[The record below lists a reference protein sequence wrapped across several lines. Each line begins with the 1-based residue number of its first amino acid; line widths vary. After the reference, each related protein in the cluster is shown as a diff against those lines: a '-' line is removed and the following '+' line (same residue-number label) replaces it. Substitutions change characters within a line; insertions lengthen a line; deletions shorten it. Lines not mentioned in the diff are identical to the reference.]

1 MTSMLPKTE
10 VITLCSYYSTSL
22 QHLTS
27 WTTLFSFTFS
37 ILLVFGTKLYPLSR
51 MILVHPGSPLTTSI
65 VLSGSLLSTCPPLSI
80 SLWGYPRAL
89 SWDLFSFLCTHF
101 LLVT

>member
-1 MTSMLPKTE
+1 MLPKTE

-22 QHLTS
+22 QHLTP

-37 ILLVFGTKLYPLSR
+37 ILLVFGTKLYPGS
-51 MILVHPGSPLTTSI
+51 HPTSPI
-65 VLSGSLLSTCPPLSI
+65 VLSVSLLLTPPPLLI

-89 SWDLFSFLCTHF
+89 SWDLFSFLCTHS
-101 LLVT
+101 L

>member
-22 QHLTS
+22 QHLTP

-37 ILLVFGTKLYPLSR
+37 ILLAFVSKLYLGSHPTSPIVPSVSLSQT
-51 MILVHPGSPLTTSI
+51 PP
-65 VLSGSLLSTCPPLSI
+65 PPLLI

-89 SWDLFSFLCTHF
+89 SWDPFSFLCTHS
-101 LLVT
+101 L

>member
-22 QHLTS
+22 QHLTP

-37 ILLVFGTKLYPLSR
+37 ILLVFGIKLY
-51 MILVHPGSPLTTSI
+51 PGSPLTSLI
-65 VLSGSLLSTCPPLSI
+65 VLSVSILLTPPPPSI
-80 SLWGYPRAL
+80 SLWGSPRAL

-101 LLVT
+101 L

>member
-10 VITLCSYYSTSL
+10 VITLCSYYSTSQ

-37 ILLVFGTKLYPLSR
+37 ILLVFITKLY
-51 MILVHPGSPLTTSI
+51 PGSPLTSPI
-65 VLSGSLLSTCPPLSI
+65 ILSVSHLLTPAPLSI

-89 SWDLFSFLCTHF
+89 S
-101 LLVT
+101 